1 MNAAARTALA
11 VTVILGARLT
21 MSSADAAAVVIG
33 RGLAH
38 SCYVSAQFGDNARE
52 GVDICTRALEQEPL
66 TKRDRASTLVN
77 RGVLHA
83 NGGHEF
89 DALADYDHAIAI
101 DATLAQAYVDRSAA
115 LIALKRYDEAL
126 KSASDGLILGPAQPE
141 LAYFNRAVAEEAL
154 NNINGAYQDFK
165 QAVALSPQF
174 TAASDQLKRFRV
186 VPTQGAGT

>member
-1 MNAAARTALA
+1 
-11 VTVILGARLT
+11 
-21 MSSADAAAVVIG
+21 MSSANAAAVVIG

-52 GVDICTRALEQEPL
+52 GIDICTHALEHEPL
-66 TKRDRASTLVN
+66 TKTDRASTFVN
-77 RGVLHA
+77 RGVLRA
-83 NGGHEF
+83 SGGHEY
-89 DALADYDHAIAI
+89 DALADYDHAIAV

-126 KSASDGLILGPAQPE
+126 KSASDGLNLGPAQPE
-141 LAYFNRAVAEEAL
+141 LAYFNRAIAEEAL
-154 NNINGAYQDFK
+154 NNVNGAYQDFK

-186 VPTQGAGT
+186 VTSPGSGT